1 MFTFK
6 IIKAPK
12 KNASVEEWCQFAATA
27 PREMVV
33 KVYRQLSRSAVN
45 GRVLPLLEERIFSFD
60 KRFAIYT
67 KDVFANYMQ
76 VPAGISNRQ
85 IKERVEKCQ
94 KFPLLIVERCQKFP
108 LLMVERCGGF
118 PSSGWF
124 RGMAITKDLIL
135 AGVIAEADMAFKY
148 AEQVV
153 EMNDFRL
160 LTDSDV
166 VFLQKQMADISRL
179 FNTIGCPVLPGAYWL
194 EGYFGDE
201 KLVWKMG
208 DFSKF
213 GSMPLAGGR
222 AKLIVK
228 L

>member
-6 IIKAPK
+6 IIKTPK

-27 PREMVV
+27 PRKMVV
-33 KVYRQLSRSAVN
+33 KVYRQSSKSAVN

-67 KDVFANYMQ
+67 KDVFADCIQ
-76 VPAGISNRQ
+76 VPASISNRQ

-94 KFPLLIVERCQKFP
+94 KFPLLIVERC
-108 LLMVERCGGF
+108 GGF

-124 RGMAITKDLIL
+124 RGIAITKDLIL

-148 AEQVV
+148 AEQVA

-166 VFLQKQMADISRL
+166 VFLQKQMADLSRL
-179 FNTIGCPVLPGAYWL
+179 FDAVGCPVLPGAYWL
-194 EGYFGDE
+194 EGYIGDE

>member
-6 IIKAPK
+6 IIKTPK
-12 KNASVEEWCQFAATA
+12 KNASVEAWCQFAATA
-27 PREMVV
+27 PRKMVV
-33 KVYRQLSRSAVN
+33 KVYRQSSKSAVN

-67 KDVFANYMQ
+67 KDVFADCIQ
-76 VPAGISNRQ
+76 VPASISNRQ

-94 KFPLLIVERCQKFP
+94 KFPLLIVERC
-108 LLMVERCGGF
+108 GGF

-124 RGMAITKDLIL
+124 RGIAITKDLIL

-148 AEQVV
+148 AEQVA

-166 VFLQKQMADISRL
+166 VFLQKQMADLSRL
-179 FNTIGCPVLPGAYWL
+179 FDAVGCPVLPGAYWL
-194 EGYFGDE
+194 EGYIGDE

-222 AKLIVK
+222 AKLIIK

>member
-6 IIKAPK
+6 IIKTPK
-12 KNASVEEWCQFAATA
+12 KNASVEAWCQFAATA
-27 PREMVV
+27 PRKMVV
-33 KVYRQLSRSAVN
+33 KVYRQSSKSAVN

-67 KDVFANYMQ
+67 KDVFADCIQ

-94 KFPLLIVERCQKFP
+94 KFPLLIVERC
-108 LLMVERCGGF
+108 GGF

-124 RGMAITKDLIL
+124 RGIAITKDLIL

-148 AEQVV
+148 AEQVA

-166 VFLQKQMADISRL
+166 VFLQKQMADLSRL
-179 FNTIGCPVLPGAYWL
+179 FDAVGCPVLPGAYWL
-194 EGYFGDE
+194 EGYIGDE

>member
-6 IIKAPK
+6 IIKTPK
-12 KNASVEEWCQFAATA
+12 KNASVEAWCQFAATA
-27 PREMVV
+27 PRKMVV
-33 KVYRQLSRSAVN
+33 KVYRQSSRSAVN

-67 KDVFANYMQ
+67 KDVFADCIQ
-76 VPAGISNRQ
+76 VPASISNRQ

-94 KFPLLIVERCQKFP
+94 KFPLLIVERC
-108 LLMVERCGGF
+108 GGF

-124 RGMAITKDLIL
+124 RGIAITKDLIL

-148 AEQVV
+148 AEQVA

-166 VFLQKQMADISRL
+166 VFLQKQMADLSRL
-179 FNTIGCPVLPGAYWL
+179 FDAVGCPVLPGAYWL
-194 EGYFGDE
+194 EGYIGDE

>member
-6 IIKAPK
+6 IIKTPK
-12 KNASVEEWCQFAATA
+12 KNASVEAWCQFAATA
-27 PREMVV
+27 PRKMVV
-33 KVYRQLSRSAVN
+33 KVYRQSSKSAVN

-67 KDVFANYMQ
+67 KDVFADYMQ

-94 KFPLLIVERCQKFP
+94 KFPLLIVERC
-108 LLMVERCGGF
+108 GGF

-124 RGMAITKDLIL
+124 RGIAITKDLIL

-148 AEQVV
+148 AEQVA

-166 VFLQKQMADISRL
+166 VFLQKQMADLSRL
-179 FNTIGCPVLPGAYWL
+179 FDAVGCPVLPGAYWL
-194 EGYFGDE
+194 EGYIGDE

>member
-67 KDVFANYMQ
+67 KDVFADCIQ
-76 VPAGISNRQ
+76 VPASISNRQ

-94 KFPLLIVERCQKFP
+94 KFPLLI
-108 LLMVERCGGF
+108 VERCGGF

-166 VFLQKQMADISRL
+166 VLLQKQMPNIPRL
-179 FNTIGCPVLPGAYWL
+179 FNAVGCPVLPGAYWL
-194 EGYFGDE
+194 EGYIGDE

>member
-1 MFTFK
+1 M
-6 IIKAPK
+6 
-12 KNASVEEWCQFAATA
+12 
-27 PREMVV
+27 
-33 KVYRQLSRSAVN
+33 
-45 GRVLPLLEERIFSFD
+45 EERIFSFD

-67 KDVFANYMQ
+67 KDVFADCIQ
-76 VPAGISNRQ
+76 VPASISNRQ

-94 KFPLLIVERCQKFP
+94 KFPLLIVERC
-108 LLMVERCGGF
+108 GGF

-124 RGMAITKDLIL
+124 RGIAITKDLIL

-148 AEQVV
+148 AEQVA

-166 VFLQKQMADISRL
+166 VFLQKQMADLSRL
-179 FNTIGCPVLPGAYWL
+179 FDAVGCPVLPGAYWL
-194 EGYFGDE
+194 EGYIGDE

>member
-67 KDVFANYMQ
+67 KDVFADYMQ

-94 KFPLLIVERCQKFP
+94 KFPLLI
-108 LLMVERCGGF
+108 VERCGGF

-153 EMNDFRL
+153 EMNDFIDQIEQICLASQFFLNAVKCDDSYKDTKCVFVFQKYRGAKVIAL
-160 LTDSDV
+160 LKE
-166 VFLQKQMADISRL
+166 LIS
-179 FNTIGCPVLPGAYWL
+179 F
-194 EGYFGDE
+194 
-201 KLVWKMG
+201 
-208 DFSKF
+208 
-213 GSMPLAGGR
+213 
-222 AKLIVK
+222 
-228 L
+228 

>member
-6 IIKAPK
+6 IIKTPK
-12 KNASVEEWCQFAATA
+12 KNASVEAWCQFAATA

-67 KDVFANYMQ
+67 KDVFADCIQ
-76 VPAGISNRQ
+76 VPASISNRQ

-94 KFPLLIVERCQKFP
+94 KFPLLIVERC
-108 LLMVERCGGF
+108 GGF

-124 RGMAITKDLIL
+124 RGIAITKDLIL

-148 AEQVV
+148 AEQVA

-166 VFLQKQMADISRL
+166 VFLQKQMADLSRL
-179 FNTIGCPVLPGAYWL
+179 FDAVGCPVLPGAYWL
-194 EGYFGDE
+194 EGYIGDE

>member
-6 IIKAPK
+6 IIKTPK
-12 KNASVEEWCQFAATA
+12 KNASVEAWCQFAATA
-27 PREMVV
+27 PRKMVV
-33 KVYRQLSRSAVN
+33 KVYRQSSKSAVN

-67 KDVFANYMQ
+67 KDVFADCIQ
-76 VPAGISNRQ
+76 VPASISNRQ

-94 KFPLLIVERCQKFP
+94 KFPLLIVERC
-108 LLMVERCGGF
+108 GGF

-124 RGMAITKDLIL
+124 RGIAITKDLIL

-148 AEQVV
+148 AEQVA

-166 VFLQKQMADISRL
+166 VFLQKQMADLSRL
-179 FNTIGCPVLPGAYWL
+179 FDAVGCPVLPGAYWL
-194 EGYFGDE
+194 EGYIGDE

>member
-12 KNASVEEWCQFAATA
+12 KNASVEEWYQFAATA

-67 KDVFANYMQ
+67 KDVFADCIQ
-76 VPAGISNRQ
+76 VPASISNRQ

-94 KFPLLIVERCQKFP
+94 KFPLLI
-108 LLMVERCGGF
+108 VERCGGF

-148 AEQVV
+148 AEQVA

-166 VFLQKQMADISRL
+166 VFLQKQMADLSRL
-179 FNTIGCPVLPGAYWL
+179 FDAVGCPVLPGAYWL
-194 EGYFGDE
+194 EGYIGDE